1 MASFVRVTP
10 VWYVVGTNA
19 TTGWRPFQV
28 MGRANPTTASHES
41 SNAPFPWFSRMP
53 QQRSTG
59 WSLLW
64 YGGGIRQ
71 PHMEGILPDNIDHPL
86 HTWGAPAV
94 IFWAIIQS
102 EPEGG
107 EGGEPFAD
115 GLPPLH
121 EAIHQTVTRPLRGH
135 AGHKPFLLRGQAEA
149 HGGPRRRRSHIRIG
163 RCNLHATLPA
173 TGTGPTLD
181 GCLGVECDP
190 SHIRCGIGRLVAP
203 DHLVEDGVGLG
214 NFLGG
219 GLFATCLG
227 QSPRSWR
234 CVVIVCTVG
243 RAASVSPV
251 WAMSW
256 RRTSAAL
263 RRVYRR
269 VVRNGGSV

>member
-1 MASFVRVTP
+1 MVR
-10 VWYVVGTNA
+10 
-19 TTGWRPFQV
+19 
-28 MGRANPTTASHES
+28 
-41 SNAPFPWFSRMP
+41 
-53 QQRSTG
+53 
-59 WSLLW
+59 
-64 YGGGIRQ
+64 GGIRQ

-86 HTWGAPAV
+86 HTLGAPAV

-163 RCNLHATLPA
+163 RGTLHATLPA
-173 TGTGPTLD
+173 TGQGPNLD
-181 GCLGVECDP
+181 GCRGVECDP

-214 NFLGG
+214 NFWGG
-219 GLFATCLG
+219 GLFATFLG
-227 QSPRSWR
+227 K
-234 CVVIVCTVG
+234 
-243 RAASVSPV
+243 
-251 WAMSW
+251 
-256 RRTSAAL
+256 
-263 RRVYRR
+263 
-269 VVRNGGSV
+269 